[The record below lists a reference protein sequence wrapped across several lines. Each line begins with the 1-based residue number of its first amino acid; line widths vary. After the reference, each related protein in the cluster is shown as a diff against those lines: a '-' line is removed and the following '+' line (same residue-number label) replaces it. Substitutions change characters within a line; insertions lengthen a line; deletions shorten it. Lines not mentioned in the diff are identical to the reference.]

1 MQTTFRAS
9 IDFRVKATVAIC
21 IFFAKSVSKDITCYP
36 IFKIPNFG
44 SWNSSAF
51 QTSRVALNVT
61 SFKCIYLNSKI
72 MSLLRQNTL
81 CNCKHFKNVHFIT
94 KSTERELSNT
104 KIHNLPKVFPFTNS
118 QKMYFVVSKPP

>member
-94 KSTERELSNT
+94 KSTERESCQ
-104 KIHNLPKVFPFTNS
+104 I
-118 QKMYFVVSKPP
+118 QKSTTCRRSSHSLIVRKCISL